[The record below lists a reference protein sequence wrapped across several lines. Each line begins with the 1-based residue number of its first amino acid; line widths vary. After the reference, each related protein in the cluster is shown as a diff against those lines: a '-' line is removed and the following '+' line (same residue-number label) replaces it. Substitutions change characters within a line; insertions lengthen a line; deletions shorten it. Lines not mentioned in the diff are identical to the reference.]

1 MAMSALML
9 GMGLFQ
15 GPMAPVNSQLA
26 RDWMPRGGGS
36 GGVERAW
43 AQRFTSLS
51 HNASPLLA
59 ALITPRIAQ
68 RYGWRTVCYVYA
80 AVGGA
85 FLGVP
90 SPPEPAHRD
99 ASAIWSAGVPI

>member
-68 RYGWRTVCYVYA
+68 RYGWRTVCYIYA

-85 FLGVP
+85 FLGARP
-90 SPPEPAHRD
+90 PPEPAHRD
-99 ASAIWSAGVPI
+99 TSAIWSAGVLI